1 MKVFKTGI
9 IVGRFQ
15 HIHKGHEK
23 IIKIGLD
30 LCDKLLI
37 YISSYSEFGTKR
49 NPFSGEFRRK
59 LIYEVYKEE
68 VDSGRIILSPLE
80 DLTNENDLT
89 PNWGRHVLNTSK
101 EIFGTFP
108 SVIIYGKDKNIR
120 KCFYLEDVENVTE
133 VFVDR
138 NTIDISA
145 TKIREMLLKDD
156 RKKWEA
162 NVNPKIYKYYDE
174 IKNTLEAINLDK

>member
-30 LCDKLLI
+30 LCDTLVI
-37 YISSYSEFGTKR
+37 YISSYSECGTKR
-49 NPFSGEFRRK
+49 NPFSGKFREN
-59 LIYEVYKEE
+59 LIYEIYKKE

-89 PNWGRHVLNTSK
+89 PEWGRHVLNISK
-101 EIFGTFP
+101 ELLSTFP

-120 KCFYLEDVENVTE
+120 KCFYLEDVENITE

-138 NTIDISA
+138 KAIDISA
-145 TKIREMLLKDD
+145 TKIREMLINDE
-156 RKKWEA
+156 KKEWQN
-162 NVNPKIYKYYDE
+162 NVNKKLHKHYDE
-174 IKNTLEAINLDK
+174 IKKILENVNLDK